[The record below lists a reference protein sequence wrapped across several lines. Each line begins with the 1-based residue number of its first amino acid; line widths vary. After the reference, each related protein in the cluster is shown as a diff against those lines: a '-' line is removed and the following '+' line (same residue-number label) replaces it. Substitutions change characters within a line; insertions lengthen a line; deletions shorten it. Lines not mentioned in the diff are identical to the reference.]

1 MNKVDLENNS
11 IIYKNLRT
19 PVEMFCHWEKNTPD
33 AVYLRQ
39 PYGKEWTTFTYQ
51 QTGLMARKLV
61 AGMRSMGL
69 KRGDHV
75 GIISKNC
82 CHWIIADLAIM
93 MGGYISVPLYASLQ
107 GELLEDIL
115 KSSKVKALFVGKLE
129 KWSAETHPVPEN
141 IQLISFPH
149 YPGNA
154 KLDFEVKWDDLLE
167 KHLPAEDTVFPSL
180 EDIWTILY
188 SSGTTG
194 RPKGIVHKFK
204 NPALVIRIEEL
215 TDFIGIFKIPHQR
228 YFSFLPLNHVGER
241 IGTQINCLATGGTM
255 SFGESIQT
263 FMNNLKDTAPTTF
276 FAVPRIWTKFYEGI
290 TSKIPAKLLKL
301 LINIPGIGALLK
313 NAIKKGIGL
322 NQVGTA
328 ATGAAITPGYLK
340 EFYASLGIHLIEAY
354 GMTEVCGGICYGVD
368 KETPHDSVGKTF
380 PYCEVKID
388 NETQEILLKAPFVM
402 DGYFEDPELTSR
414 VLKDGWMLSGDR
426 GEIDDKGNVK
436 IIGRINDTF
445 KTSRGEYIIPN
456 PIESMIENNENIEF
470 VCVCG
475 LAAPQ
480 PIAMVTLSETGKSKQ
495 IEQIKTELTRL
506 IDSVNENLKRLE
518 KISTIVIHQNPWTEL
533 NGFITPTMK
542 VRRAELDR
550 MFKDLYEFWHNQ
562 KEQVIF
568 V

>member
-1 MNKVDLENNS
+1 MEKNKEIYNS
-11 IIYKNLRT
+11 LRT
-19 PVEMFCHWEKNTPD
+19 PIEMFYHWEKNTPD

-39 PYGKEWTTFTYQ
+39 PYGKKWKAYTYRQ
-51 QTGLMARKLV
+51 AGLEARKLV
-61 AGMRSMGL
+61 SGLRSLGL
-69 KRGDHV
+69 KQGYHI

-82 CHWIIADLAIM
+82 CHWIIADIAIM
-93 MGGYISVPLYASLQ
+93 MGGYVSVPFYATLQ
-107 GELLEDIL
+107 GESLSDIL
-115 KSSKVKALFVGKLE
+115 QSSRVKALFVGKLE
-129 KWSAETHPVPEN
+129 KWSEETHPVPAN
-141 IQLISFPH
+141 IQVISFPL

-154 KLDFEVKWDDLLE
+154 MIDIGVEWDRLVE
-167 KHLPAEDTVFPSL
+167 NQVPAVDTFAPSL
-180 EDIWTILY
+180 DDIWTILY

-194 RPKGIVHKFK
+194 RPKGIVHKYR

-290 TSKIPAKLLKL
+290 TSKIPANLVKKLIK
-301 LINIPGIGALLK
+301 IPAIGSFLK

-322 NQVGTA
+322 NKVVTA
-328 ATGAAITPGYLK
+328 ATGAAITPQYLK
-340 EFYASLGIHLIEAY
+340 EFYASLGINLIEAY

-388 NETQEILLKAPFVM
+388 ANTQEILLKAPFVM
-402 DGYFEDPELTSR
+402 DGYFEDPELTSK
-414 VLKDGWMLSGDR
+414 VLKDGWMHSGDR
-426 GEIDDKGNVK
+426 GEIDNMGNVK
-436 IIGRINDTF
+436 ITGRISDTF

-456 PIESMIENNENIEF
+456 LIESIIEKNENIEY

-480 PIAMVTLSETGKSKQ
+480 PLAMVTLSEIGKSKQ
-495 IEQIKTELTRL
+495 MEQIRNELSSL

-518 KISTIVIHQNPWTEL
+518 KISTIVVHKNPWTEL

-550 MFKDLYEFWHNQ
+550 MFQDLYAIWHNE